1 MPKID
6 ILKDL
11 VLPGIILLFFDFI
24 YISANKN
31 AFELQIASVQRV
43 SLQLRPLGAIM
54 CYIFL
59 IFGLYYFILREHRT
73 VIEAFLFGLVIYGVY
88 DSTTY
93 ALLKKW
99 DIKLAIMDTLWGGV
113 LMALT
118 TYFSYKY
125 ISKL

>member
-6 ILKDL
+6 IIKDL

-43 SLQLRPLGAIM
+43 SLQLRPLGAIA

-59 IFGLYYFILREHRT
+59 IFGLYYFILREHRS
-73 VIEAFLFGLVIYGVY
+73 IMEAFLLGIVIYGVY

-99 DIKLAIMDTLWGGV
+99 DIKLAVMDTLWGGV

-118 TYFSYKY
+118 TYFTYKY